1 MPLFFQPSF
10 LFSIDQGIGSEHML
24 NRRQLNHIKE
34 QMTQQTLVAVTKY
47 VGEKEIHALLEEGI
61 FHIGENRVN
70 VFLEKYQAIH
80 DSRIQWHFIG
90 HLQSK
95 KVKKMINH
103 IHYLHSLDRM
113 SLVNEIQKYRE
124 TPLPCFIEVNI
135 SGEASKYGLAK
146 EKVLDFYQKM
156 KEYDKIN
163 VIGLMGMAKH
173 TDDQALIQAN
183 FQILVDLKDK
193 IEQIYGQKLS
203 LSMGMSNDYQIAIDM
218 GTSYLRIGSL
228 LFEEDH

>member
-1 MPLFFQPSF
+1 
-10 LFSIDQGIGSEHML
+10 ML
-24 NRRQLNHIKE
+24 NRKQLNRIKT
-34 QMTQQTLVAVTKY
+34 QMTHQTLIAVTKY
-47 VGEKEIHALLEEGI
+47 VGEKEILSLVQEDI

-80 DSRIQWHFIG
+80 EPRIKWHFIG

-95 KVKKMINH
+95 KVKKVINH

-113 SLVNEIQKYRE
+113 SLANEIQKHRK
-124 TPLPCFIEVNI
+124 TPLPSFIEVNI

-146 EKVLDFYQKM
+146 ENVLDFYQKM

-173 TDDQALIQAN
+173 TDDQAIIREN
-183 FQILVDLKDK
+183 FQILVDLKK
-193 IEQIYGQKLS
+193 EIEQDHDQKIS
-203 LSMGMSNDYQIAIDM
+203 LSMGMSNDYQVAIDM
-218 GTSYLRIGSL
+218 GSSYLRIGSL

>member
-1 MPLFFQPSF
+1 
-10 LFSIDQGIGSEHML
+10 
-24 NRRQLNHIKE
+24 
-34 QMTQQTLVAVTKY
+34 
-47 VGEKEIHALLEEGI
+47 
-61 FHIGENRVN
+61 
-70 VFLEKYQAIH
+70 
-80 DSRIQWHFIG
+80 
-90 HLQSK
+90 
-95 KVKKMINH
+95 
-103 IHYLHSLDRM
+103 M

-173 TDDQALIQAN
+173 TDDRALIQAN
-183 FQILVDLKDK
+183 FQILVDLKEK
-193 IEQIYGQKLS
+193 IEQIYDQKLY

-218 GTSYLRIGSL
+218 GASYLRIGSL